1 MGPMNVVPLDDVAY
15 AAALLI
21 IKAPFG
27 SREVRCG
34 PGARSSIMAAEHERI
49 QLEEKLEVTHDEQVE
64 ALGEQAV
71 HKTITSHH
79 ICHDAGVHR
88 VAAGLERLIY
98 LWKLRL

>member
-1 MGPMNVVPLDDVAY
+1 MNLVPLDDIAY

-21 IKAPFG
+21 IKPPFG

-34 PGARSSIMAAEHERI
+34 PGACALVMAAEHERI
-49 QLEEKLEVTHDEQVE
+49 QLEEKLQIPHGEQVD
-64 ALGEQAV
+64 AMGEQAV

-98 LWKLRL
+98 LWKSRL